1 MDKQILIVD
10 DDPLLSRSLTYS
22 LQNAGYKTEVA
33 GSAEDALTLT
43 EVYRPDVVL
52 LDITLP
58 GMDGLDALHALH
70 VYTNAPVIFV
80 TARRRELDEIIGLEV
95 GADDYITKPFNTDV
109 LLARIKAVLRRKTF
123 HSREAELTHVT
134 VGDISIDPRS
144 HSVQLENEPIELS
157 PKEYQLLLILAQ
169 QVERVFSVD
178 ELLDHV
184 WGEAWI
190 GESQTVYVHV
200 RWLREK
206 IERHPDHPKHLLTV
220 RGAGYKLVP

>member
-10 DDPLLSRSLTYS
+10 DDTLLSRSLTYS
-22 LQNAGYKTEVA
+22 LQSAGYKTEVA

-43 EVYRPDVVL
+43 EIYKPDVVL

-58 GMDGLDALHALH
+58 GMDGLDALRVLHAH
-70 VYTNAPVIFV
+70 TSASVIFV

-95 GADDYITKPFNTDV
+95 GADDYVTKPFNTDV

-123 HSREAELTHVT
+123 HDSEAELVPIT
-134 VGDISIDPRS
+134 VGDLRIDPRS
-144 HSVQLENEPIELS
+144 HSVHLSNEPVELA

-169 QVERVFSVD
+169 QIERVFSVD
-178 ELLDHV
+178 ELLASV
-184 WGEAWI
+184 WGERWV
-190 GESQTVYVHV
+190 GESQTVYVHI

-206 IERHPDHPKHLLTV
+206 IESHPDHPKHLLSV

>member
-10 DDPLLSRSLTYS
+10 DDTLLSRSLTYS

-70 VYTNAPVIFV
+70 AHTNAPVIFV

-95 GADDYITKPFNTDV
+95 GADDYVTKPFNTDV
-109 LLARIKAVLRRKTF
+109 LLARIKAVLRRKNF
-123 HSREAELTHVT
+123 HSREAEPTHVT
-134 VGDISIDPRS
+134 VGDISIDPGS
-144 HSVQLENEPIELS
+144 HSVHLENEPIELS

-178 ELLDHV
+178 ELLAHV